1 MKRLEVDHRVTVL
14 APAFA
19 VSRSGY
25 YRWRAAKAGVR
36 TMEDARLK
44 NEIQQLHGQSRGTY
58 GRPRLVAALRRD
70 GVRTSGRRVAR
81 LLRELGLRAR
91 RKGGHRVRTTASR
104 HRLVRWPNRL
114 RELAQ
119 APRQPGVAWVSD
131 MTYVRTREGWLY
143 VAAVLDLASRRL
155 LGLAMAPRLDAT
167 LPHAALHQALL
178 RGGADPHGIIAH
190 SDQGVQYASDL
201 YQQTLHRHGLLPSM
215 SRRGHCTD
223 NAHMES
229 FWATLKTELL
239 AGRSLTSRR
248 QTQSAIFE
256 YVEVFYNRKRLHSAL
271 GYQSPVDF
279 ERQLNYTQT

>member
-1 MKRLEVDHRVTVL
+1 MKRLEVDHPVTVL
-14 APAFA
+14 APVFG

-25 YRWRAAKAGVR
+25 YRWRGAKAGVR
-36 TMEDARLK
+36 AVEDARLK
-44 NEIQQLHGQSRGTY
+44 SEIKTLHQQSRGTY

-91 RKGGHRVRTTASR
+91 RKGGHRVRTTESR

-114 RELAQ
+114 RELERL
-119 APRQPGVAWVSD
+119 PHKPGVAWVSD

-155 LGLAMAPRLDAT
+155 LGLAMAPRLDAS
-167 LPHAALHQALL
+167 LPHAALRQALL
-178 RGGADPHGIIAH
+178 RCGTDPRGVIHH
-190 SDQGVQYASDL
+190 SDQGVQYASAL
-201 YQQTLHRHGLLPSM
+201 YQQTLHRHGLQPSM

-239 AGRSLTSRR
+239 AGRPTATRP
-248 QTQSAIFE
+248 QTQTAIFE
-256 YVEVFYNRKRLHSAL
+256 YIEVFYNRKRLHSAL

-279 ERQLNYTQT
+279 EQNLNYT